1 MRISRSMND
10 YAYQIKGALESVSG
24 RFYGFQVIVCNASRL
39 ETVNVPA
46 TILDQETIKYMEFR
60 LKLTRQS
67 INIQRLPIK
76 VQNKIRVPLGNWLDK
91 WVLKN
96 FYGDYSNKQD
106 LNS

>member
-1 MRISRSMND
+1 MND

-24 RFYGFQVIVCNASRL
+24 RFFGFQVIVCNASRL
-39 ETVNVPA
+39 ETVTVPA
-46 TILDQETIKYMEFR
+46 TVLDKETVKYMEFR
-60 LKLTRQS
+60 MKLTADP

-76 VQNKIRVPLGNWLDK
+76 IQNKIRVPLGNWLDR